1 MIERPSDVVI
11 RAVACL
17 SKVLAPMKSF
27 AQSSHNIST
36 LSHRQK
42 FRSVLSVQNVF
53 TAIGRFV
60 ANWTSQKDSM
70 RKPWV
75 AIKSSLAIQMICEFA
90 T

>member
-17 SKVLAPMKSF
+17 SKGLAPMKSF
-27 AQSSHNIST
+27 AQSSYNICIV
-36 LSHRQK
+36 SHLRK
-42 FRSVLSVQNVF
+42 YRSVLFVQNVF
-53 TAIGRFV
+53 TAIGRVV
-60 ANWTSQKDSM
+60 ANCSSQRDSM

-75 AIKSSLAIQMICEFA
+75 AIKSRLAIQMICEFA

>member
-27 AQSSHNIST
+27 AQSSHN
-36 LSHRQK
+36 LSIVSYRRN
-42 FRSVLSVQNVF
+42 FRCVLSVQNVF

-60 ANWTSQKDSM
+60 ADWSSHRDSK

-75 AIKSSLAIQMICEFA
+75 AIKSRLAIQMICESA